1 MASGGGAEQHLPH
14 HLQQHAGS
22 VDVQSVVGVSGM
34 GDSPGEGEGQAGDLV
49 VGGHQPPASEGK
61 GIKKA
66 KREVVGG
73 EEKKKENPTD
83 WSECA
88 VNYLLE
94 VYEEKYVSLSRGNLR
109 SNDWEDVARYV
120 NFKCEGSRSAKTA
133 EQCKWK
139 MENLKRRYKVEKQ
152 RQAAT
157 GAVSSLWPFFPRMD
171 EMLISSF
178 KFVATSPENG
188 SGDAEDHPANV
199 SVVSF
204 SPQRVN
210 RGAHAINVV
219 SRKFDGIRHRPMPRH
234 PRIRSVGLERR
245 VNHKIYFTTLVCF
258 ASQNEISRAH
268 AVARLTFECSIEL
281 SASEA
286 FLPEASQVRTFVA
299 VKVEDNESHNE
310 AEVGFKKESDVYG
323 SCAVGSVTIKELQKR
338 MADFARERD
347 WDQFHSP
354 RNLLLALVGEVGELS
369 EIFQWKGEVPRG
381 LPGWNVSE
389 KEHLGEELSDVLLYL
404 VRLADICEVDLGQAA
419 LRKIKKNAKKYPVE
433 LCKGT
438 ARKYT
443 PCENPN
449 GDDVALDKI

>member
-1 MASGGGAEQHLPH
+1 MASGGGGEHHHQHPHLQPQHLSAYNP
-14 HLQQHAGS
+14 
-22 VDVQSVVGVSGM
+22 VGGM
-34 GDSPGEGEGQAGDLV
+34 GGSPEDGEGQVGVGAEAVTGLGTAAGALV
-49 VGGHQPPASEGK
+49 LHQPPVPVESK
-61 GIKKA
+61 GLKKA
-66 KREVVGG
+66 KRELVAG
-73 EEKKKENPTD
+73 EERKKENPTD
-83 WSECA
+83 WSETA

-157 GAVSSLWPFFPRMD
+157 GAVNSLWPFFPRMD
-171 EMLISSF
+171 EMLASSF

-188 SGDAEDHPANV
+188 SGEPEEHPPNLSIVAA
-199 SVVSF
+199 
-204 SPQRVN
+204 SPQRT
-210 RGAHAINVV
+210 RASLAKTEAI
-219 SRKFDGIRHRPMPRH
+219 
-234 PRIRSVGLERR
+234 L
-245 VNHKIYFTTLVCF
+245 
-258 ASQNEISRAH
+258 
-268 AVARLTFECSIEL
+268 
-281 SASEA
+281 
-286 FLPEASQVRTFVA
+286 
-299 VKVEDNESHNE
+299 
-310 AEVGFKKESDVYG
+310 KKETDNFG
-323 SCAVGSVTIKELQKR
+323 GLAMGSVTIKDLQRR

-354 RNLLLALVGEVGELS
+354 RNVLLALVGEVGELS

-381 LPGWNVSE
+381 LPGWNESE

-404 VRLADICEVDLGQAA
+404 VRLADVCEVDLGQAA
-419 LRKIKKNAKKYPVE
+419 LRKLKKNAKKYPVE

-443 PCENPN
+443 PYDNPQP
-449 GDDVALDKI
+449 LDKL

>member
-210 RGAHAINVV
+210 RGAHA
-219 SRKFDGIRHRPMPRH
+219 K
-234 PRIRSVGLERR
+234 
-245 VNHKIYFTTLVCF
+245 
-258 ASQNEISRAH
+258 
-268 AVARLTFECSIEL
+268 
-281 SASEA
+281 
-286 FLPEASQVRTFVA
+286 
-299 VKVEDNESHNE
+299 